1 MEPDHLGHLLRPET
15 NLFKL
20 GATPA
25 NAKREKFVSIL
36 KNTRLANLGTLVNSN
51 MLDPLR
57 SPFVMTVD
65 MIVSEATFLGKPL
78 PGMATALTEDQPP
91 S

>member
-1 MEPDHLGHLLRPET
+1 MEPDHLGHLLRPEI

-36 KNTRLANLGTLVNSN
+36 EKTRLANLGTLVNSN

-57 SPFVMTVD
+57 SPFVMTLIMVA
-65 MIVSEATFLGKPL
+65 SGTTFMGKPL
-78 PGMATALTEDQPP
+78 PDMAAPPTEAQ
-91 S
+91 SS